1 LPKSVDAY
9 VALASRADGRLKSEP
24 FLDAKGVAPIRH
36 AIEMRNASFDLPEV
50 NALLAEHNVAR
61 VIADTLDSPSRE
73 LTADFAYCRLQ
84 GPARPQANGY
94 APGDIADWAATAKAW
109 SDAGKDVFAYFVHED
124 KLHAPA
130 NAIALRQALGVSLP
144 GD

>member
-1 LPKSVDAY
+1 
-9 VALASRADGRLKSEP
+9 
-24 FLDAKGVAPIRH
+24 
-36 AIEMRNASFDLPEV
+36 MRNASFDEPEV

-61 VIADTLDSPSRE
+61 VIVDTSENPSRA

-84 GPARPQANGY
+84 GPARGDAQGYQAE
-94 APGDIADWAATAKAW
+94 DIDNWAATTKAW
-109 SDAGKDVFAYFVHED
+109 ANDGKDVFAYFVHED

-130 NAIALRQALGVSLP
+130 NAIALRQAVGITLP